1 MAFLLDTHTFLW
13 FINGDKKLPISI
25 KNKIEDTKI
34 PYFLSVASLWE
45 IAIKLQI
52 KKLQINMSFEDLY
65 KLSKQNNIEILEIGE
80 SHLNTFINVDF
91 IHKDPFDRLIISQAI
106 SEDLILITKDKGLKN
121 YNVKQQWA

>member
-34 PYFLSVASLWE
+34 PCFLSVASLWE

-65 KLSKQNNIEILEIGE
+65 KLAKQNDIEILEIGE
-80 SHLNTFINVDF
+80 SHLNIFINVDF

>member
-1 MAFLLDTHTFLW
+1 MASLLDTHTFLW

-34 PYFLSVASLWE
+34 PCFLSVASLWE

-65 KLSKQNNIEILEIGE
+65 KLAKQNDIEILEIEE

>member
-65 KLSKQNNIEILEIGE
+65 KLAKQNDIEILEIGE